1 MAAEETSAGPSS
13 PSVPK
18 GPSIPKGFKGY
29 VQFTGPGLLV
39 AMAWLSA
46 GDLVTASVSGAD
58 YGYALIWA
66 LVISLIARY
75 FFVSAIGKYILAN
88 NEESDS
94 IMAGFR
100 RLWRG
105 LPILMGAVGFVVGF
119 IVQTYII
126 KGAAAALYN
135 LAGRPGDSGWGVF
148 VVAILLVGL
157 TTAMLL
163 AGRQYKVLELLARLS
178 VVALLVTFMIIVAL
192 RGFDVMELLRGLVFQ
207 VPEDAGGFRSIVIV
221 AAIIGAVGGSAANLL
236 YPYFLR
242 DKGWNR
248 PEYRKLQIVDL
259 LIGIVAMVIINLAV
273 WIMAAET
280 LQGREF
286 SIQDE
291 NDLAQMMQLGI
302 GAPGPVLLWL
312 GLFFVTFNSFPAY
325 SYGFTKV
332 LLDGV
337 RHTFPQ
343 VSDPADDL
351 ERIPGFRWLQ
361 IGVLLCLPLLFS
373 LPMAPNFVVLT
384 IAGQALQALTGP
396 IIIVG
401 IIILTSSRRFMMA
414 AYVNKWWETLAL
426 LLIGAIG
433 LWATF
438 GTIRSFFG

>member
-1 MAAEETSAGPSS
+1 MAAKETPTGASTPTSPPGP
-13 PSVPK
+13 P
-18 GPSIPKGFKGY
+18 IPTTLKGY
-29 VQFTGPGLLV
+29 LHFTGPGLLV

-66 LVISLIARY
+66 LVMSLVARY

-88 NEESDS
+88 NEGTDS

-105 LPILMGAVGFVVGF
+105 LPILMGVVAFGVGF

-126 KGAAAALYN
+126 KGAASALYH
-135 LAGRPGDSGWGVF
+135 LMGRPGDSAWGVF
-148 VVAILLVGL
+148 VVAVLLVGL
-157 TTAMLL
+157 TTAMLV
-163 AGRQYKVLELLARLS
+163 AGRQYKVLELVARLS
-178 VVALLVTFMIIVAL
+178 VVALLITFLVIIGL
-192 RGFDVMELLRGLVFQ
+192 RGFDVMELLRGLVFE
-207 VPEDAGGFRSIVIV
+207 VPDDAGGFRSIVIV

-242 DKGWNR
+242 DKGWTG

-259 LIGIVAMVIINLAV
+259 LIGIVAMVVINLAV

-280 LQGREF
+280 VQGREF

-302 GAPGPVLLWL
+302 GAPGPILLWL

-337 RHTFPQ
+337 RHTFPR
-343 VSDPADDL
+343 VSDPEADL
-351 ERIPGFRWLQ
+351 EGIPGFRWLQ
-361 IGVLLCLPLLFS
+361 IGVLLCMPLLFS
-373 LPMAPNFVVLT
+373 LPVAPNFVVLT

-401 IIILTSSRRFMMA
+401 IIILTSSRRFMRP
-414 AYVNKWWETLAL
+414 AYVNRWWETVAL

-438 GTIRSFFG
+438 GTIRSFFA